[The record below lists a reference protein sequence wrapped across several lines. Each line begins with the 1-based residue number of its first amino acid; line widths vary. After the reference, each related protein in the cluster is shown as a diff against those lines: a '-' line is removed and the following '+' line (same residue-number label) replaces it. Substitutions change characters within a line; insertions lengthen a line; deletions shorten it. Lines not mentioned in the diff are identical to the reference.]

1 MDLEEINNNIDKLE
15 KIKSFKEENEILFI
29 GIAGGTASGK
39 TSVANELI
47 KNLHQEKVTL
57 INLDSYYIDLSH
69 LELEERKKFNFD
81 HPNSID
87 WNLVYQNLYNLF
99 QLKKAYKPVYSF
111 TLYNR
116 TNEFEELE
124 PAKIIILEGLFSLYK
139 KELRNLMDLKIFV
152 SAPDDIRLIRRIKR
166 DISQRGRDIDSIIEQ
181 YLNFVRPMYI
191 EYVKPTKNYADIII
205 QNEKSFKSA
214 LNLLIA
220 LIKEHHNKYA
230 KNFK

>member
-1 MDLEEINNNIDKLE
+1 MDFNEDNILNEIKFYKNK
-15 KIKSFKEENEILFI
+15 NEILFI

-47 KNLHQEKVTL
+47 KNLNQEKVTL
-57 INLDSYYIDLSH
+57 VNLDSYYIDLSH
-69 LELEERKKFNFD
+69 LDLEERKKFNFD
-81 HPNSID
+81 HPDSID

-99 QLKKAYKPVYSF
+99 KLKEAYKPVYSF
-111 TLYNR
+111 SLYNR
-116 TNEFEELE
+116 TQEFEVLE
-124 PAKIIILEGLFSLYK
+124 PAKIVILEGLFALYK
-139 KELRNLMDLKIFV
+139 KELRSLIDLKIFV

-166 DISQRGRDIDSIIEQ
+166 DVSERGRDIDSIIEQ

-191 EYVKPTKNYADIII
+191 EYIKPTKNYADIII

-220 LIKEHHNKYA
+220 LVKDHHNKYV
-230 KNFK
+230 KNTK

>member
-39 TSVANELI
+39 TSVANELM

>member
-1 MDLEEINNNIDKLE
+1 MDNFLDKL
-15 KIKSFKEENEILFI
+15 KAYKTKNEILFI

-47 KNLHQEKVTL
+47 KNLSQEKVTL

-69 LELEERKKFNFD
+69 LNLEERKKINFD
-81 HPNSID
+81 HPDSID
-87 WNLVYQNLYNLF
+87 WNLVFENLCKLF
-99 QLKKAYKPVYSF
+99 NFQKAYKPIYSF

-116 TNEFEELE
+116 TSDFEEIE
-124 PAKIIILEGLFSLYK
+124 PAKIVILEGLFALYK
-139 KELRNLMDLKIFV
+139 EELRKLMDLKIFV

-166 DISQRGRDIDSIIEQ
+166 DIAERGRDIDSIIEQ

-220 LIKEHHNKYA
+220 LVKEHHNKYA
-230 KNFK
+230 QNIK

>member
-1 MDLEEINNNIDKLE
+1 MDFNEDNILNEIKFYKNK
-15 KIKSFKEENEILFI
+15 NEILFI

-47 KNLHQEKVTL
+47 KNLNQEKVTL
-57 INLDSYYIDLSH
+57 VNLDSYYIDLSH
-69 LELEERKKFNFD
+69 LDLEERKKFNFD
-81 HPNSID
+81 HPDSID

-99 QLKKAYKPVYSF
+99 KLKEAYKPVYSF
-111 TLYNR
+111 SLYNR
-116 TNEFEELE
+116 TQDFEILE
-124 PAKIIILEGLFSLYK
+124 PAKIVILEGLFALYK
-139 KELRNLMDLKIFV
+139 KELRSLMDLKIFV

-166 DISQRGRDIDSIIEQ
+166 DVSERGRDIDIIIEQ

-191 EYVKPTKNYADIII
+191 EYIKPTKNYADIII

-220 LIKEHHNKYA
+220 LVKDHHNKYV
-230 KNFK
+230 KNSK

>member
-1 MDLEEINNNIDKLE
+1 MDFNEDNILNEIKFYKNK
-15 KIKSFKEENEILFI
+15 NEILFI

-47 KNLHQEKVTL
+47 KNLNQEKVTL

-69 LELEERKKFNFD
+69 LDLEERKKFNFD
-81 HPNSID
+81 HPDSID
-87 WNLVYQNLYNLF
+87 WNLIYQNLYNLF
-99 QLKKAYKPVYSF
+99 KLKEAYKPVYSF
-111 TLYNR
+111 SLYNR
-116 TNEFEELE
+116 TQEFEILE
-124 PAKIIILEGLFSLYK
+124 PAKIVILEGLFALYK
-139 KELRNLMDLKIFV
+139 KELRSLMDLKIFV

-166 DISQRGRDIDSIIEQ
+166 DVSEIGRDIDSIIEQ

-191 EYVKPTKNYADIII
+191 EYIKPTKNYADIII

-220 LIKEHHNKYA
+220 LVKDHHNKYV
-230 KNFK
+230 KNSK

>member
-1 MDLEEINNNIDKLE
+1 MDFNEDNILNEIKFYKNK
-15 KIKSFKEENEILFI
+15 NEILFI

-47 KNLHQEKVTL
+47 KNLNQEKVTL
-57 INLDSYYIDLSH
+57 VNLDSYYIDLSH
-69 LELEERKKFNFD
+69 LDLEERKKFNFD
-81 HPNSID
+81 HPDSID

-99 QLKKAYKPVYSF
+99 KLKEVYKPVYSF
-111 TLYNR
+111 SLYNR
-116 TNEFEELE
+116 TQDFEVLE
-124 PAKIIILEGLFSLYK
+124 PAKIVILEGLFALYK
-139 KELRNLMDLKIFV
+139 KELRSLMDLKIFV

-166 DISQRGRDIDSIIEQ
+166 DVSERGRDIDSIIEQ

-191 EYVKPTKNYADIII
+191 EYIKPTKNYADIII

-220 LIKEHHNKYA
+220 LVKDHHNKYV
-230 KNFK
+230 KNSK

>member
-1 MDLEEINNNIDKLE
+1 MDFNEDNILNEIKFYKNK
-15 KIKSFKEENEILFI
+15 NEILFI

-47 KNLHQEKVTL
+47 KNLNQEKVTL

-69 LELEERKKFNFD
+69 LDLEERKKFNFD
-81 HPNSID
+81 HPDSID

-99 QLKKAYKPVYSF
+99 KLKEAYKPVYSF
-111 TLYNR
+111 SLYNR
-116 TNEFEELE
+116 TQEFEILE
-124 PAKIIILEGLFSLYK
+124 PAKIVILEGLFALYK
-139 KELRNLMDLKIFV
+139 KELRSLMDLKIFV

-166 DISQRGRDIDSIIEQ
+166 DVSERGRDIDIIIEQ

-191 EYVKPTKNYADIII
+191 EYIKPTKNYADIII

-220 LIKEHHNKYA
+220 LVKDHHNKYV
-230 KNFK
+230 KNSK

>member
-1 MDLEEINNNIDKLE
+1 MDFNEDNILNEIKFYKNK
-15 KIKSFKEENEILFI
+15 NEILFI

-47 KNLHQEKVTL
+47 KNLNQEKVTL

-69 LELEERKKFNFD
+69 LDLEERKKFNFD
-81 HPNSID
+81 HPDSID

-99 QLKKAYKPVYSF
+99 KLKEAYKPVYSF
-111 TLYNR
+111 SLYNR
-116 TNEFEELE
+116 TQEFEILE
-124 PAKIIILEGLFSLYK
+124 PAKIVILEGLFALYK
-139 KELRNLMDLKIFV
+139 KELRSLMDLKIFV

-166 DISQRGRDIDSIIEQ
+166 DVSEIGRDIDSIIEQ

-191 EYVKPTKNYADIII
+191 EYIKPTKNYADIII

-220 LIKEHHNKYA
+220 LVKDHHNKYV
-230 KNFK
+230 KNSK

>member
-39 TSVANELI
+39 TSVANELM

-214 LNLLIA
+214 ITIYFN
-220 LIKEHHNKYA
+220 
-230 KNFK
+230 

>member
-1 MDLEEINNNIDKLE
+1 MDFNEDNILNEIKFYKNK
-15 KIKSFKEENEILFI
+15 NEILFI

-47 KNLHQEKVTL
+47 KNLNQEKVTL
-57 INLDSYYIDLSH
+57 VNLDSYYIDLSH
-69 LELEERKKFNFD
+69 LDLEERKKFNFD
-81 HPNSID
+81 HPDSVD

-99 QLKKAYKPVYSF
+99 KLKEAYKPVYSF
-111 TLYNR
+111 SLYNR
-116 TNEFEELE
+116 TQEFEVLE
-124 PAKIIILEGLFSLYK
+124 PAKIVILEGLFALYK
-139 KELRNLMDLKIFV
+139 KELRSLMDLKIFV

-166 DISQRGRDIDSIIEQ
+166 DVSERGRDIDSIIEQ

-191 EYVKPTKNYADIII
+191 EYIKPTKNYADIII

-220 LIKEHHNKYA
+220 LVKDHHNKYV
-230 KNFK
+230 KNTK

>member
-1 MDLEEINNNIDKLE
+1 MDFNEDNILNEIKFYKNK
-15 KIKSFKEENEILFI
+15 NEILFI

-47 KNLHQEKVTL
+47 KNLNQEKVTL
-57 INLDSYYIDLSH
+57 VNLDSYYIDLSH
-69 LELEERKKFNFD
+69 LDLEERKKFNFD
-81 HPNSID
+81 HPDSID

-99 QLKKAYKPVYSF
+99 KLKEAYKPVYSF
-111 TLYNR
+111 SLYNR
-116 TNEFEELE
+116 TQEFEILE
-124 PAKIIILEGLFSLYK
+124 PAKIVILEGLFALYK
-139 KELRNLMDLKIFV
+139 KELRSLMDLKIFV

-166 DISQRGRDIDSIIEQ
+166 DVSQRGRDIDSIIEQ

-191 EYVKPTKNYADIII
+191 EYIKPTKNYADIII

-220 LIKEHHNKYA
+220 LVKDHHNKYV
-230 KNFK
+230 KNTK

>member
-39 TSVANELI
+39 TSVANELM

-99 QLKKAYKPVYSF
+99 QLKKAYKPVYYF

>member
-1 MDLEEINNNIDKLE
+1 MDSEELKR
-15 KIKSFKEENEILFI
+15 IKSFKEENEILFI

-47 KNLHQEKVTL
+47 KNLNQEKVTL
-57 INLDSYYIDLSH
+57 VNLDSYYIDLSN

-81 HPNSID
+81 HPDSID

-116 TNEFEELE
+116 TDEFEELE
-124 PAKIIILEGLFSLYK
+124 PAKIIILEGLFALYK
-139 KELRNLMDLKIFV
+139 KDLRNLMDLKIFV

-166 DISQRGRDIDSIIEQ
+166 DISQRGRDIESIIEQ

-191 EYVKPTKNYADIII
+191 EFIKPTKNYADIII

-220 LIKEHHNKYA
+220 LVKEHHNKYA

>member
-1 MDLEEINNNIDKLE
+1 MDFNEDNILNEIKFYKNK
-15 KIKSFKEENEILFI
+15 NEILFI

-47 KNLHQEKVTL
+47 KNLNQEKVTL
-57 INLDSYYIDLSH
+57 VNLDSYYIDLSH
-69 LELEERKKFNFD
+69 LDLEERKKFNFD
-81 HPNSID
+81 HPDSID
-87 WNLVYQNLYNLF
+87 WNLIYQNLYNLF
-99 QLKKAYKPVYSF
+99 KLKEAYKPVYSF
-111 TLYNR
+111 SLYNR
-116 TNEFEELE
+116 TQEFEVLE
-124 PAKIIILEGLFSLYK
+124 PAKIVILEGLFALYK

-166 DISQRGRDIDSIIEQ
+166 DVSERGRDIDSIIEQ

-191 EYVKPTKNYADIII
+191 EYIKPTKNYADIII

-220 LIKEHHNKYA
+220 LVKDHHNKYV
-230 KNFK
+230 KNTK

>member
-1 MDLEEINNNIDKLE
+1 MDFNEDNILNEIKFYKNK
-15 KIKSFKEENEILFI
+15 NEILFI

-47 KNLHQEKVTL
+47 KNLNQEKVTL
-57 INLDSYYIDLSH
+57 VNLDSYYIDLSH
-69 LELEERKKFNFD
+69 LDLEERKKFNFD
-81 HPNSID
+81 HPDSID

-99 QLKKAYKPVYSF
+99 KLKEAYKPVYSF
-111 TLYNR
+111 SLYNR
-116 TNEFEELE
+116 TQDFEVLE
-124 PAKIIILEGLFSLYK
+124 PAKIVILEGLFALYK
-139 KELRNLMDLKIFV
+139 KELRSLMDLKIFV

-166 DISQRGRDIDSIIEQ
+166 DVSERGRDIDSIIEQ

-191 EYVKPTKNYADIII
+191 EYIKPTKNYADIII

-220 LIKEHHNKYA
+220 LVKDHHNKYV
-230 KNFK
+230 KNSK

>member
-1 MDLEEINNNIDKLE
+1 MDFNEDNILNEIKFYKNK
-15 KIKSFKEENEILFI
+15 NEILFI

-47 KNLHQEKVTL
+47 KNLNQEKVTL
-57 INLDSYYIDLSH
+57 VNLDSYYIDLSH
-69 LELEERKKFNFD
+69 LDLEERKKFNFD
-81 HPNSID
+81 HPDSID

-99 QLKKAYKPVYSF
+99 KLKEAYKPVYSF
-111 TLYNR
+111 SLYNR
-116 TNEFEELE
+116 TQEFEILE
-124 PAKIIILEGLFSLYK
+124 PAKIVILEGLFALYK
-139 KELRNLMDLKIFV
+139 KELRSLMDLKIFV

-166 DISQRGRDIDSIIEQ
+166 DVSERGRDIDSIIEQ

-191 EYVKPTKNYADIII
+191 EYIKPTKNYADIII

-220 LIKEHHNKYA
+220 LVKDHHNKYV
-230 KNFK
+230 KNSK

>member
-1 MDLEEINNNIDKLE
+1 MDFNEDNILNEIKFYKNK
-15 KIKSFKEENEILFI
+15 NEILFI

-47 KNLHQEKVTL
+47 KNLNKEKVTL
-57 INLDSYYIDLSH
+57 VNLDSYYIDLSH
-69 LELEERKKFNFD
+69 LDLEERKKFNFD
-81 HPNSID
+81 HPDSID

-99 QLKKAYKPVYSF
+99 KLKEAYKPVYSF
-111 TLYNR
+111 SLYNR
-116 TNEFEELE
+116 TKDFEVLE
-124 PAKIIILEGLFSLYK
+124 PAKIVILEGLFALYK
-139 KELRNLMDLKIFV
+139 KELRSLMDLKIFV

-166 DISQRGRDIDSIIEQ
+166 DVSERGRDIDSIIEQ

-191 EYVKPTKNYADIII
+191 EYIKPTKNYADIII

-220 LIKEHHNKYA
+220 LVKDHHNKYV
-230 KNFK
+230 KNNK

>member
-1 MDLEEINNNIDKLE
+1 MDFNEDNILNEIKFYKNK
-15 KIKSFKEENEILFI
+15 NEILFI

-47 KNLHQEKVTL
+47 KNLNQEKVTL
-57 INLDSYYIDLSH
+57 VNLDSYYIDLSH
-69 LELEERKKFNFD
+69 LDLEERKKFNFD
-81 HPNSID
+81 HPDSID

-99 QLKKAYKPVYSF
+99 KLKEAYKPVYSF
-111 TLYNR
+111 SLYNR
-116 TNEFEELE
+116 TQDFEVLE
-124 PAKIIILEGLFSLYK
+124 PAKIVILEGLFALYK
-139 KELRNLMDLKIFV
+139 KELRSLMDLKIFV

-166 DISQRGRDIDSIIEQ
+166 DVSERGRDIDSIIEQ

-191 EYVKPTKNYADIII
+191 EYIKPTKNYADIII

-220 LIKEHHNKYA
+220 LVKDHHNKYV
-230 KNFK
+230 KKTK

>member
-1 MDLEEINNNIDKLE
+1 MDFNEDNILNEIKFYKNK
-15 KIKSFKEENEILFI
+15 NEILFI

-47 KNLHQEKVTL
+47 KNLNQEKVTL
-57 INLDSYYIDLSH
+57 VNLDSYYIDLSH
-69 LELEERKKFNFD
+69 LDLEERKKFNFD
-81 HPNSID
+81 HPDSID

-99 QLKKAYKPVYSF
+99 KLKEAYKPVYSF
-111 TLYNR
+111 SLYNR
-116 TNEFEELE
+116 TQEFEVLE
-124 PAKIIILEGLFSLYK
+124 PAKIVILEGLFALYK
-139 KELRNLMDLKIFV
+139 KELRSLMDLKIFV

-166 DISQRGRDIDSIIEQ
+166 DVSERGRDIDSIIEQ

-191 EYVKPTKNYADIII
+191 EYIKPTKNYADIII

-220 LIKEHHNKYA
+220 LVKDHHNKYV
-230 KNFK
+230 KNTK